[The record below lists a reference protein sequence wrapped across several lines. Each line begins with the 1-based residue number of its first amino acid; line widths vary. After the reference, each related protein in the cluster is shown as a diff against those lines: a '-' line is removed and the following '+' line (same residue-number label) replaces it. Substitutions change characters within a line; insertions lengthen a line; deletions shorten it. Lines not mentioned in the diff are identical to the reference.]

1 MNPERFFY
9 AALTDFTPLS
19 NIMLYGLPVG
29 NLINVTLGSP
39 APATQ
44 FSGHKDWKFPKVPF
58 KAKIAN
64 WRSNGKQ

>member
-1 MNPERFFY
+1 MNPERFFC
-9 AALTDFTPLS
+9 AALPDFTPLS
-19 NIMLYGLPVG
+19 NITLYGLVNGRP
-29 NLINVTLGSP
+29 INVTRGSP

>member
-1 MNPERFFY
+1 MNPERFFC
-9 AALTDFTPLS
+9 AALPDFTPLS

-29 NLINVTLGSP
+29 KPINMTLDS
-39 APATQ
+39 PATQ

>member
-1 MNPERFFY
+1 MNPERFFC
-9 AALTDFTPLS
+9 AALPDFTPLS

-29 NLINVTLGSP
+29 KPINVTLGS
-39 APATQ
+39 PATQ
-44 FSGHKDWKFPKVPF
+44 FSGHKDWLFPKVPF